1 MNIPEKIRVLHQTYQ
16 ISEVDNLHDGADDL
30 YGQVRYL
37 EERIL
42 LNSGASGEA
51 KKAALIHETIHVID
65 EMFQIGLE
73 EKQVEQLG
81 VGIYNLI
88 RDNPEMF
95 ISERRPNE

>member
-1 MNIPEKIRVLHQTYQ
+1 MNIPEKIRVLYRTYQ
-16 ISEVDNLHDGADDL
+16 ISEVDNLHDGGDDL
-30 YGQVRYL
+30 YGQVQYL

-42 LNSGASGEA
+42 LNSAASDET
-51 KKAALIHETIHVID
+51 KKAALIHEAVHAVD
-65 EMFQIGLE
+65 EMFGIGLK

>member
-1 MNIPEKIRVLHQTYQ
+1 MNIPEKIRVLHQTYRV
-16 ISEVDNLHDGADDL
+16 SEVDNLHDRADDL
-30 YGQVRYL
+30 YGQVQYL

-42 LNSGASGEA
+42 LNSGASGES
-51 KKAALIHETIHVID
+51 KKAALMHETIHVID

>member
-16 ISEVDNLHDGADDL
+16 ISEVDNLHDGTDDL

-42 LNSGASGEA
+42 LNSGASDEA
-51 KKAALIHETIHVID
+51 EKAALMHETIHAID

-95 ISERRPNE
+95 IPERRPNE

>member
-1 MNIPEKIRVLHQTYQ
+1 MKWRNNEHTGENK
-16 ISEVDNLHDGADDL
+16 SAASDL
-30 YGQVRYL
+30 PVRYL

-51 KKAALIHETIHVID
+51 KKAALMHETIHVID

>member
-1 MNIPEKIRVLHQTYQ
+1 MNIPEKIRVLYRTYQ
-16 ISEVDNLHDGADDL
+16 ISEVDNLHDGGDDL
-30 YGQVRYL
+30 YGQVQYL

-42 LNSGASGEA
+42 LNSAASDET
-51 KKAALIHETIHVID
+51 KKAALIHEVVHTID
-65 EMFQIGLE
+65 DLFGIGLE

>member
-51 KKAALIHETIHVID
+51 KNIRR
-65 EMFQIGLE
+65 G
-73 EKQVEQLG
+73 EKG
-81 VGIYNLI
+81 STDA
-88 RDNPEMF
+88 RDD
-95 ISERRPNE
+95 SRY

>member
-1 MNIPEKIRVLHQTYQ
+1 M
-16 ISEVDNLHDGADDL
+16 
-30 YGQVRYL
+30 
-37 EERIL
+37 
-42 LNSGASGEA
+42 
-51 KKAALIHETIHVID
+51 HETIHVID

>member
-1 MNIPEKIRVLHQTYQ
+1 MNIPEKIRVLHQTYRV
-16 ISEVDNLHDGADDL
+16 SEVDNLHDGADDL

-42 LNSGASGEA
+42 LNSGASDEA
-51 KKAALIHETIHVID
+51 KKAALMHETIHVID